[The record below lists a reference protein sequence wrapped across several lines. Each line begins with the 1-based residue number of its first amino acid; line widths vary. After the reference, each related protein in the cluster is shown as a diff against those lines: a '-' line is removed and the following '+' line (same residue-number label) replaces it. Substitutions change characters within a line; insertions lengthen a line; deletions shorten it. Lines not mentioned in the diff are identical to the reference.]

1 MRTKTILKRSCIAG
15 AMVLLAAVQQAVG
28 APQASE
34 ADAVY
39 KNGFVYTADGPR
51 SRAQA
56 FAVRDGKF
64 LTVGSND
71 DMKAITGNDTKVI
84 DLKGRMVMPGLID
97 SHIHAVRGALTSL
110 GVVFDPTASVDE
122 IKAAVKKYIADK
134 KLKKGDWVEGAKWG
148 VDAKKINA
156 KMLDEVAPDNPVF
169 LHDWTNH
176 LAWVNS
182 AALKAVKI
190 TKDTPDPA
198 GGVIDRDSSG
208 NPTGVLHDKAL
219 GLVTAVMP
227 PPPPEVVQ
235 ERAAWIFS
243 KLNGYGITSIITAQL
258 DPVRLKAY
266 RDLESKNKLTM
277 RIQGQWDFNTRY
289 VTTTLEEQ
297 SKTFMTRDK
306 RGENS
311 PLINVDGVKVYLD
324 GVPKDGEGGAPMI
337 DSYAT
342 APTFGTPSIDES
354 TFSTWVMRFDK
365 EGLKVMAHATGSL
378 STRVFMNAVEATR
391 RANGKGPRHH
401 MAHSMLIHPDDMD
414 RLDIEGS
421 NFVCEV
427 SPFNTWTPDPTGT
440 DHWQTI
446 IGRDRFDD
454 MMTPLKSMIDAGAV
468 VAYGSDW
475 DNVPEPNPWLGIEG
489 MVTRQYPGKPEYG
502 QWRKDER
509 IDIETAIQVFTRNG
523 AMAMEKEDETAP
535 LRSASRQTSSFSIR
549 ISSIFRPARYTR
561 PRCSK
566 LCCGGIRSTK
576 PSRRT
581 AMKSLSEPLLHY
593 CDRGSLSLHYTI
605 VCT

>member
-1 MRTKTILKRSCIAG
+1 MRTKTMRTKTILKRSCIAG

-28 APQASE
+28 AQQAGE
-34 ADAVY
+34 ADVVY

-56 FAVRDGKF
+56 FAIRDGKF
-64 LTVGSND
+64 LTVGLND
-71 DMKAITGNDTKVI
+71 DMKAVTGPDTKVI
-84 DLKGRMVMPGLID
+84 DLKGQMVMPGLID

-110 GVVFDPTASVDE
+110 GVAFDATASIDD
-122 IKAAVKKYIADK
+122 IKAAVKKFIADK

-156 KMLDEVAPDNPVF
+156 KMLDEVAPDNPVM

-176 LAWVNS
+176 LIWVNS
-182 AALKAVKI
+182 AALTAAKI
-190 TKDTPDPA
+190 SKDTPDPV

-235 ERAAWIFS
+235 ERAAWIMD

-311 PLINVDGVKVYLD
+311 PMINVDGVKVYLD

-342 APTFGTPSIDES
+342 APTFGTPSIDEA
-354 TFSTWVMRFDK
+354 TFSTWFMRFDK
-365 EGLKVMAHATGSL
+365 AGLKVMAHSTGSL
-378 STRVFMNAVEATR
+378 STHVFMNAVEATR
-391 RANGKGPRHH
+391 RANGTGPRHH
-401 MAHSMLIHPDDMD
+401 MAHSMLIHPDDMH
-414 RLDIEGS
+414 RLDINRS

-427 SPFNTWTPDPTGT
+427 SPFNTWTPDPHGT

-446 IGRDRFDD
+446 IGRDRFDQ
-454 MMTPLKSMIDAGAV
+454 MMTPLKSMLDAGAV

-489 MVTRQYPGKPEYG
+489 MVTRQYPGHPEYG
-502 QWRKDER
+502 QWRKDEQ
-509 IDIETAIQVFTRNG
+509 IDIETAIEVFTRNG
-523 AMAMEKEDETAP
+523 AIAMEKEDETGTIEAGKSADFIVLNQNILDIP
-535 LRSASRQTSSFSIR
+535 PSKIHETKVLKTVLRGHTVHEA
-549 ISSIFRPARYTR
+549 
-561 PRCSK
+561 K
-566 LCCGGIRSTK
+566 
-576 PSRRT
+576 
-581 AMKSLSEPLLHY
+581 
-593 CDRGSLSLHYTI
+593 
-605 VCT
+605 

>member
-1 MRTKTILKRSCIAG
+1 MFNTCKLLKNICSMTAL
-15 AMVLLAAVQQAVG
+15 ALLATAQPAVG

-71 DMKAITGNDTKVI
+71 DMKAITGKDTKVI

-97 SHIHAVRGALTSL
+97 THIHAVRGALTSL

-134 KLKKGDWVEGAKWG
+134 TLKKGDWVEGAKWG

-190 TKDTPDPA
+190 TKDRPDPA

-235 ERAAWIFS
+235 ERASWIFN

-297 SKTFMTRDK
+297 R
-306 RGENS
+306 R
-311 PLINVDGVKVYLD
+311 PL
-324 GVPKDGEGGAPMI
+324 
-337 DSYAT
+337 
-342 APTFGTPSIDES
+342 
-354 TFSTWVMRFDK
+354 
-365 EGLKVMAHATGSL
+365 
-378 STRVFMNAVEATR
+378 
-391 RANGKGPRHH
+391 
-401 MAHSMLIHPDDMD
+401 
-414 RLDIEGS
+414 
-421 NFVCEV
+421 
-427 SPFNTWTPDPTGT
+427 
-440 DHWQTI
+440 
-446 IGRDRFDD
+446 
-454 MMTPLKSMIDAGAV
+454 
-468 VAYGSDW
+468 
-475 DNVPEPNPWLGIEG
+475 
-489 MVTRQYPGKPEYG
+489 
-502 QWRKDER
+502 
-509 IDIETAIQVFTRNG
+509 
-523 AMAMEKEDETAP
+523 
-535 LRSASRQTSSFSIR
+535 
-549 ISSIFRPARYTR
+549 
-561 PRCSK
+561 
-566 LCCGGIRSTK
+566 
-576 PSRRT
+576 
-581 AMKSLSEPLLHY
+581 
-593 CDRGSLSLHYTI
+593 
-605 VCT
+605 